1 MNVCEYPFYRTFFP
15 LFCQVPHLAI
25 DRKKV
30 FRYNKCDRF
39 HGKFGERKVG
49 KYMSWGKRVSQAI
62 ENLLTYAEA
71 KALIEPLDRPY
82 YRNLLLDA
90 LDLDAP
96 DVETVALEDVPET
109 ATQLLKAL
117 CDLAVERGLVED
129 MSYARDLFGTRL
141 MGLLTPSP
149 KQVRE
154 TFRAQLTQ
162 GQPQE
167 ATQTFYQMCRNCDY
181 IKVDAIA
188 QNVRYFAQSPVGEL
202 EITINL
208 SKPEKDP
215 REIAKLKNA
224 PSVGYPKCML
234 CVENPGYRGRSNF
247 PARQNH
253 RVVPMTL
260 AGQDWYLQYSPYA
273 YYPEHCIV
281 FNSQHVPM
289 RISRGT
295 FERLFDFVKQLPH
308 YMLGSNADL
317 PIVGGSIL
325 NHDHF
330 QGGRYNF
337 PMDQAKV
344 RCQLQSAVP
353 GVKAALL
360 DWPMS
365 TIQLTGKDENALID
379 EASRI
384 LDAWR
389 AYSDASCDILAE
401 TDGTPHNTI
410 TPILRKKD
418 DVYCLNLVLRNNRT
432 SDEHPLGI
440 FHPHAPLHHIKKEN
454 IGLIEVM
461 GLFILPGRLKK
472 ELAELSAYLTG
483 AREMVRPD
491 ESDASYKHYDWLTD
505 VVARKGLCKTAEEAE
520 QLLRHE
526 VALVCAQVLA
536 DAGVYKLDEKGTA
549 GFLRFMQT
557 LGYQK

>member
-1 MNVCEYPFYRTFFP
+1 
-15 LFCQVPHLAI
+15 
-25 DRKKV
+25 
-30 FRYNKCDRF
+30 
-39 HGKFGERKVG
+39 
-49 KYMSWGKRVSQAI
+49 MSWEEKTTQAI
-62 ENLLTYAEA
+62 ENLLIYASA
-71 KALIEPLDRPY
+71 KGLIETVDMPY
-82 YRNLLLDA
+82 FRNLLLDA
-90 LDLDAP
+90 FQLDAP
-96 DVETVALEDVPET
+96 AGDIVPMADVPPT
-109 ATQLLKAL
+109 ATALLRAL
-117 CDLAVERGLVED
+117 CDLAVEKGIIED
-129 MSYARDLFGTRL
+129 MTYARDLFSARL

-149 KQVRE
+149 KEVRTHFQQCVSQRHPE
-154 TFRAQLTQ
+154 Q
-162 GQPQE
+162 
-167 ATQTFYQMCRNCDY
+167 ATEDFYQMCRACDY

-188 QNVRYFAQSPVGEL
+188 QNVRYFADTPAGRL

-215 REIAKLKNA
+215 KEIAKLKNA

-253 RVVPMTL
+253 RMVPLSL
-260 AGQDWYLQYSPYA
+260 AGQTWYLQYSPYA

-281 FNSQHVPM
+281 LNSRHVPM

-295 FERLFDFVKQLPH
+295 FDRLFDFVQQFPH

-330 QGGRYNF
+330 QGGRYHF
-337 PMDQAKV
+337 PMDDAKV
-344 RCQLQSAVP
+344 RCQLKSPVP
-353 GVKAALL
+353 GVSAALL

-365 TIQLTGKDENALID
+365 TIQLSGTDEQTLIA

-389 AYSDASCDILAE
+389 GYSDAQCGIFAE

-410 TPILRKKD
+410 TPILRKEGEQ
-418 DVYCLNLVLRNNRT
+418 YRLNLVLRNNRT
-432 SDEHPLGI
+432 SEEHPLGI

-461 GLFILPGRLKK
+461 GLFILPGRLKT
-472 ELAELSAYLTG
+472 ELAALNGYLTG
-483 AREMVRPD
+483 EKPMVRPA
-491 ESDASYKHYDWLTD
+491 ESDPCAKHYDWLTE
-505 VVARKGLCKTAEEAE
+505 VVARHGLVQTSAEAE
-520 QLLRHE
+520 AILRQE

-536 DAGVYKLDEKGTA
+536 DAGVYKRDEAGLA
-549 GFLRFMQT
+549 GFQRFMKA
-557 LGYQK
+557 LGYEA

>member
-1 MNVCEYPFYRTFFP
+1 MCENIRFIVPFF
-15 LFCQVPHLAI
+15 LFSVKYFTRELTENLFSGI
-25 DRKKV
+25 IRVIGFMK
-30 FRYNKCDRF
+30 NLEE
-39 HGKFGERKVG
+39 ERLEI
-49 KYMSWGKRVSQAI
+49 YMSWEKRVSQAI
-62 ENLLTYAEA
+62 EDLLTYAVT
-71 KALIEPLDRPY
+71 KGLIEQLDRPY
-82 YRNLLLDA
+82 YRNLLLDV
-90 LDLDAP
+90 LNLDAP
-96 DVETVALEDVPET
+96 EEDTVAMTAVPET
-109 ATQLLKAL
+109 ATQLLKTL

-129 MSYARDLFGTRL
+129 MSYARDLFSTRL

-154 TFRAQLTQ
+154 TFRAQMAQ
-162 GQPQE
+162 GQAQE
-167 ATQTFYQMCRNCDY
+167 ATETFYQMCRSCDY

-253 RVVPMTL
+253 RVVPMQL

-317 PIVGGSIL
+317 PIVGGSIP

-330 QGGRYNF
+330 QGGRYSF

-353 GVKAALL
+353 GVEAALL

-365 TIQLTGKDENALID
+365 TIQLTGKDETALVD

-389 AYSDASCDILAE
+389 AYSDEACDILAE

-410 TPILRKKD
+410 TPILRKKG

-472 ELAELSAYLTG
+472 ELAELAAYLTG
-483 AREMVRPD
+483 ERELVRPD

-505 VVARKGLCKTAEEAE
+505 VVARNGLCKTTEEAE
-520 QLLRHE
+520 QLLRDE

-536 DAGVYKLDEKGTA
+536 DAGVYKQDENGTA
-549 GFLRFMQT
+549 GFLRFVQT